1 MKPSLLQT
9 AAYHYELPKE
19 LIAQYPSPQRE
30 ESRLMHLHAGTG
42 EIAHRKFRDIQSL
55 LKPGDL
61 LVLNNSKVFPAR
73 LYGSKENGSKI
84 EILLLNPCADEHCWN
99 CLAHPGKRLKEA
111 QWLYFS
117 DSLKGYISKGRED
130 GQREIRL
137 EYSGSLYDILA
148 EIGHIPLPP
157 YIARQ
162 DEQSDKERYQTVYAK
177 EPGSVAAPTAGL
189 HFSKELLAELV
200 AAGIQRTE
208 LSLHVGIG
216 TFRPV
221 KSASILQHTMHAEL
235 VEISQN
241 TAQKINQAK
250 SEGRRIV
257 AVGTTTVRSLES
269 FWQDGALQSGK
280 KWTDIFIYP
289 GYQMQVP
296 DALIT
301 NFHLP
306 ESTLLMMISAFAG
319 YDLIQKAYQE
329 AVAERYRFFSYGDAM
344 YIEL

>member
-1 MKPSLLQT
+1 MTPSLLET
-9 AAYHYELPKE
+9 AAYHYQLPRE

-30 ESRLMHLHAGTG
+30 ASRLMQLNVSSGSISHHQFKDLT
-42 EIAHRKFRDIQSL
+42 SL
-55 LKPGDL
+55 LLPGDL

-73 LYGSKENGSKI
+73 LFGNKENGTKI
-84 EILLLNPCADEHCWN
+84 EILLLNPAADEHTWY

-111 QWLYFS
+111 QWIHFS
-117 DSLKGYISKGRED
+117 DALKGYISQGRED

-137 EYSGSLYDILA
+137 EYTGSLYDILA
-148 EIGHIPLPP
+148 EIGHVPLPP
-157 YIARQ
+157 YIARS
-162 DEQSDKERYQTVYAK
+162 DEESDKERYQTVYAK

-189 HFSKELLAELV
+189 HFTKELLNELAE
-200 AAGIQRTE
+200 AGIQQTE

-221 KSASILQHTMHAEL
+221 KSASILEHTMHAEL
-235 VEISQN
+235 VEISET

-250 SEGRRIV
+250 AEGRRIV

-269 FWQDGALQSGK
+269 FWQDGALISGK

-289 GYQMQVP
+289 GYQFKVP
-296 DALIT
+296 NALLT

-319 YDLIQKAYQE
+319 YDFIQNAYQE